1 MIVLGSVGVRMGH
14 SFLSEVSHRIS
25 GMPLAATLLLD
36 LVPMVSKS
44 KTASFSILEVIHH
57 GTHEKQLSNLWAWM
71 LDSEG
76 NHKLGDGVQRIF
88 IDEIN
93 RVGSLDQPVA
103 YGPYG
108 VRQEQNTSESGESRD
123 VSDIIL
129 EDSTTSIVI
138 ENYYTSD
145 GHGHDHKKY
154 EKYGTREGR
163 NGIVV
168 LLCETEVRSRLTG
181 GWENASVLVYT
192 RLLDRILE
200 LVTDPQYQRQNP
212 EQALFITNVHRH
224 FTKKAIMDSAEL
236 IDFVNVLCQSGE
248 EGRYGTNNQ
257 DRQAILFG
265 DSLRE
270 AAIQRYTESRDL
282 LAKVK
287 RNLGDFCKGT
297 LISSLNESIGE
308 SLFGGAKRDWQGKWQ
323 YDVSLKP
330 AEGEWLV
337 SIAFGPTAAELV
349 REPSGRLHHL
359 NLKQDFTKLLVY
371 TRDNKAL
378 ISEVSVADVLEGL
391 SEADVRLRDEVL
403 QLIGPVS

>member
-1 MIVLGSVGVRMGH
+1 MN
-14 SFLSEVSHRIS
+14 
-25 GMPLAATLLLD
+25 LLTG
-36 LVPMVSKS
+36 LVPMVSRS
-44 KTASFSILEVIHH
+44 KTSAFSILEVMHH
-57 GTHEKQLSNLWAWM
+57 GTHEKQLSNIWAWM
-71 LDSEG
+71 LNSEG
-76 NHKLGDGVQRIF
+76 SHKLGDGVQRVF

-93 RVGSLDQPVA
+93 RVGSFEQPVP

-123 VSDIIL
+123 IADIIL

-145 GHGHDHKKY
+145 GHGHDYKKY
-154 EKYGTREGR
+154 EKYGSRDDR
-163 NGIVV
+163 NSIVV
-168 LLCETEVRSRLTG
+168 LLCETEVRSRLTDE
-181 GWENASVLVYT
+181 WENAPVLVYT
-192 RLLDRILE
+192 KLLDRILE

-236 IDFVNVLCQSGE
+236 IDFVGVLCRNGE

-257 DRQAILFG
+257 NRQAILFG

-287 RNLGDFCKGT
+287 QNLGDFCKGT
-297 LISSLNESIGE
+297 LISSLNDSIGE
-308 SLFGGAKRDWQGKWQ
+308 SLFGGVKRDWQGKWQ

-330 AEGEWLV
+330 TEGEWLV

-349 REPSGRLHHL
+349 REQSGRLHHL
-359 NLKQDFTKLLVY
+359 DLKQDFTKLLVY
-371 TRDNKAL
+371 TQDNRAL
-378 ISEVSVADVLEGL
+378 ISEVSVADVLAGL
-391 SEADVRLRDEVL
+391 SVDDVRLRNEVL
-403 QLIGPVS
+403 QLIGPFS